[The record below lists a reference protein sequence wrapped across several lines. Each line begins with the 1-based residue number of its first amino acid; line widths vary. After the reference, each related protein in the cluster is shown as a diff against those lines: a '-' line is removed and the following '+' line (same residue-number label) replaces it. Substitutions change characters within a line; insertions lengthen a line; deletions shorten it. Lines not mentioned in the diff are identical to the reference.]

1 MISIKEMIRVIIGA
15 MGLASL
21 AQPALADGFF
31 MQTDAGRDTRSF
43 VTTVA
48 KGPWNFGLNLS
59 DYEGGSSAITSVTY
73 AFPLGE
79 VAVLKLGPS
88 IGLLRENGAWGDPE
102 PGVKLS
108 LDRYTATPFGSV
120 YGLIELN
127 SIDAAWFVL
136 AQLTLQQQRLS
147 FELSDGGS
155 DRYRETTIAVQKKL
169 SDGPASLRFGYKLRS
184 EEVFI
189 GFNINTF

>member
-1 MISIKEMIRVIIGA
+1 MISVKEMIRVIIGA

-21 AQPALADGFF
+21 AQPTLADGFF

-88 IGLLRENGAWGDPE
+88 IGLLRENGGWGDPE

-108 LDRYTATPFGSV
+108 LDRYAATPFGSV
-120 YGLIELN
+120 YGLLELN

-136 AQLTLQQQRLS
+136 AQLTLQQQGLS

-155 DRYRETTIAVQKKL
+155 DSYRETTIAVQKKV

>member
-1 MISIKEMIRVIIGA
+1 MIPVPMMIRLMIGA
-15 MGLASL
+15 LSLASL
-21 AQPALADGFF
+21 TQPALADGFF
-31 MQTDAGRDTRSF
+31 LQADAGRDTRSF
-43 VTTVA
+43 VATVA

-88 IGLLRENGAWGDPE
+88 VGMLRENGAWGDPE

-108 LDRYTATPFGSV
+108 LDRYAETPFGSI
-120 YGLIELN
+120 YGLAELN
-127 SIDAAWFVL
+127 SIDEAWFVL
-136 AQLTLQQQRLS
+136 AQLNLQQPGLS

-155 DRYRETTIAVQKKL
+155 DSYRETTIAVQKKL